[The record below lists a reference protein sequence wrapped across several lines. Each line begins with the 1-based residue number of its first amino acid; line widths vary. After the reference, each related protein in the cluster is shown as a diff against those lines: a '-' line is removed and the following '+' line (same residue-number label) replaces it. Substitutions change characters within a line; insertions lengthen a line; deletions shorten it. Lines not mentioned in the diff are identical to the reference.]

1 MKQKILY
8 GILVMLIVIQF
19 IRPEQNNMASEATLP
34 FAENQQVSS
43 ILKTACNDCHSSY
56 ANYPWYS
63 NIQPVGWF
71 LQNHI
76 NVGRAELNF
85 DSLNNYSLKKKDH
98 KLEEMITL
106 IERNEM
112 PLKSYTWL
120 HPDAKLT
127 AAQQKVLIDWAKQ
140 QRQLIQEPI
149 Q

>member
-1 MKQKILY
+1 
-8 GILVMLIVIQF
+8 
-19 IRPEQNNMASEATLP
+19 
-34 FAENQQVSS
+34 
-43 ILKTACNDCHSSY
+43 
-56 ANYPWYS
+56 
-63 NIQPVGWF
+63 
-71 LQNHI
+71 
-76 NVGRAELNF
+76 
-85 DSLNNYSLKKKDH
+85 
-98 KLEEMITL
+98 MITL